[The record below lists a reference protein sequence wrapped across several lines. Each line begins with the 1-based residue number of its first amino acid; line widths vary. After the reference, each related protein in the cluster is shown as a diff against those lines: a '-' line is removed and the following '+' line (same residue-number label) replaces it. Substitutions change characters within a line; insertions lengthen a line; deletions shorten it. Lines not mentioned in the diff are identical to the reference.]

1 MNKLLEKTLR
11 LAGVLLEDKDTDEL
25 LNDVSSEDD
34 VTSTEEKPEE
44 KPEEKKTDDEPKKDE
59 TEEKEE
65 SGGDTESF
73 ISETYATLRE
83 KSWAFVDGFFDDMA
97 EEFNED
103 ITNVFING
111 GEGDEDVI
119 SQITEKLADI
129 TKWVESKLSGES
141 ETKDEKDDKEEE
153 DKDELDEI
161 TTALTK

>member
-11 LAGVLLEDKDTDEL
+11 LAGVLLEDKDIDEL
-25 LNDVSSEDD
+25 PDDVSSEDD
-34 VTSTEEKPEE
+34 VTSTEE

-83 KSWAFVDGFFDDMA
+83 KSWAFVDEFFDDMA

-111 GEGDEDVI
+111 GEGDEDII

-129 TKWVESKLSGES
+129 AKWVESKLSDES
-141 ETKDEKDDKEEE
+141 ETKDDKDDKED

-161 TTALTK
+161 TADLIK

>member
-11 LAGVLLEDKDTDEL
+11 LAGVLLEDKDTDEQVDL
-25 LNDVSSEDD
+25 EVTDDKASDVEPIED
-34 VTSTEEKPEE
+34 
-44 KPEEKKTDDEPKKDE
+44 KPEEKKDDAEPKDE

-65 SGGDTESF
+65 SSGDTESF

-83 KSWAFVDGFFDDMA
+83 KSWAFVDEFFDDMA

-111 GEGDEDVI
+111 GEGDEDII

-129 TKWVESKLSGES
+129 TKWVESKLSDES
-141 ETKDEKDDKEEE
+141 ETKDEKDDKEED